1 MVILC
6 LTWIGSNKEITM
18 KVKIALE
25 TMSDVTNF
33 VAITSVIDVP
43 IHLTHDH
50 FRVSAKSLL
59 GAIYTMEWDE
69 VWCECEKD
77 IYHSIEKFVI

>member
-1 MVILC
+1 MAILC
-6 LTWIGSNKEITM
+6 LTWIGSKEITM

-33 VAITSVIDVP
+33 VAITSMVDVP
-43 IHLTHDH
+43 VHSTHND

-77 IYHSIEKFVI
+77 IYQSIEKFVI